1 MLLAILSVFVGVN
14 LDTFIFLL
22 LTLDQTKWVTSLI
35 EVVLANETLWLAGA
49 ILGITLIDL
58 LPNWM
63 TGFLGIWLLILAI
76 CSTSTTQPIK
86 KNHRGQMFLACLALG
101 GDNLAF
107 FVPWAGVMK
116 INQIELVTVVFGLM
130 SILMVGLI
138 IIIRRLPLFAKVVEQ
153 LAVKGTR
160 WGYGIAGLY
169 VIWMSGFASH
179 LWSLINRSLMF

>member
-86 KNHRGQMFLACLALG
+86 KNHRG
-101 GDNLAF
+101 
-107 FVPWAGVMK
+107 
-116 INQIELVTVVFGLM
+116 
-130 SILMVGLI
+130 
-138 IIIRRLPLFAKVVEQ
+138 
-153 LAVKGTR
+153 
-160 WGYGIAGLY
+160 
-169 VIWMSGFASH
+169 
-179 LWSLINRSLMF
+179 